1 VRGLT
6 KTILERWL
14 CDVVSAGATH
24 ARRPKLQ
31 DSVHPRPVHLRAASS
46 IVALVGAFI
55 FGCPIG
61 AAAQQSDEFQY
72 PGPPQ
77 AGFSH
82 SVPAPRLLTA
92 AQAEQVPADQSQVVP
107 PFRPQAPVG
116 STIAPSTGTETPS
129 PTAGIFGPGQSI
141 LPLLGET
148 PRAGTSPHP
157 SPAVLDQFKQFVDH
171 TVDAENTLDLIQGR
185 PRLLILKQAPIH
197 VQIADDRVAEFQFIP
212 REAGR
217 QISIV
222 GNRVGSTLFNLWF
235 VEPDGQK
242 RILSY
247 LVRVVPD
254 PEQKERLDH
263 IYKALER
270 EINRAFPNSVVHL
283 ALLGDKL
290 VVSGEAKDIVDAY
303 QILRV
308 VSANAPGGAGRNQG
322 EIQQIPVGQLNL
334 TAVPDASGNLPQQG
348 LENFLLRDIN
358 RFVVNLLHVAGEQQV
373 MVQVT
378 VAEIDRT
385 AARSIGMDFSVLNA
399 AGSTVF
405 ETTTAGLLPTTLTG
419 AGSSA
424 SVTGGNILGLID
436 NGKVS
441 LAIQA
446 LRNLNLARSLAEQDL
461 VTLNGQTANFQAGG
475 EFPVPAATATFG
487 AVGQGVSFVPFG
499 VSLQFIPSIPERD
512 RVRLRVSATVSTLDP
527 SLGTT
532 VNSTSGGGGTSVP
545 GLQSRT
551 FSSTVEMRSGQTL
564 AVAGLIQTNFGSTS
578 VRVPF
583 FGDLPILGPLA
594 GKNNDSSGEQEVVVL
609 ITPRLVH
616 PLEACHTPP
625 LPGADVSEP
634 GDIEFY
640 LLNRLESRRSYD
652 NRTSVRTDWDRMHRY
667 DRCDDVF
674 ILGAHGQTYGCC
686 SDDPTASCA
695 GPRCAGRIP
704 PCPQPTGL
712 PALPGFPPPIATP
725 ATEMG
730 PAPPNS
736 SPMNAAPFT
745 APPAGSP
752 RPGTAS
758 PPFVT
763 PPAVISH

>member
-1 VRGLT
+1 MRGLT

-82 SVPAPRLLTA
+82 SVPAPRILTA

-116 STIAPSTGTETPS
+116 STISPSTGTETPS

-270 EINRAFPNSVVHL
+270 EIN
-283 ALLGDKL
+283 
-290 VVSGEAKDIVDAY
+290 
-303 QILRV
+303 LRF
-308 VSANAPGGAGRNQG
+308 SEQRRAPGPAGRQAGRQRRSQGHCRRLPDSPRRFGQRPRGAGRNQG

-499 VSLQFIPSIPERD
+499 VSLQFVPYITERD

-545 GLQSRT
+545 GLQSCM

-686 SDDPTASCA
+686 SDDPTAKCA
-695 GPRCAGRIP
+695 GPIP

-712 PALPGFPPPIATP
+712 SALPGFPPPIAAP

-736 SPMNAAPFT
+736 SPMNAPPFT